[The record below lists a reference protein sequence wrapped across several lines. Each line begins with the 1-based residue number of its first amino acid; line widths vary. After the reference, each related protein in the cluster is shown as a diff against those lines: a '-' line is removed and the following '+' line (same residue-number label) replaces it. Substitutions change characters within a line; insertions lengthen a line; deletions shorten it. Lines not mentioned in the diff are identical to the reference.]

1 MQLQAEGSMIPK
13 AFIFNTFFWTRLA
26 CFGNDFDYSGVDS
39 YYAQMTFFASSKC
52 LSFLLHTC
60 VGASH
65 PKLRAAGVARWTKK
79 VDVFSQDLLIIP
91 INHDSLHWCLATVD
105 MRSRA
110 ISYYDS
116 MRGSGLSGMPSCTND
131 SCPASST
138 DHAFASCH

>member
-1 MQLQAEGSMIPK
+1 MS
-13 AFIFNTFFWTRLA
+13 RL
-26 CFGNDFDYSGVDS
+26 FDVTLFAGTKCAAASGRKHGAKGV
-39 YYAQMTFFASSKC
+39 YFPMMFFAPSKC
-52 LSFLLHTC
+52 LGFLLHTC
-60 VGASH
+60 VGAIEWLHIPSWG
-65 PKLRAAGVARWTKK
+65 AAGVARWTKT

-91 INHDSLHWCLATVD
+91 INHDNLHWCLATVD